1 MHDNA
6 IVGPHARLQAHV
18 QKLKPSTEH
27 GQAWSI
33 EVLKEQIASMRGR
46 ELPGFPKPEVMSLF
60 VRKFVADWREP
71 TGTLIKEVQAIV
83 LDVCRC
89 SAVNQPSLLAWR
101 APHNLNRSSLRLVQ
115 SCCEVITASLR

>member
-89 SAVNQPSLLAWR
+89 SAVNQPSHVSLASSTQLKPFKPKTR
-101 APHNLNRSSLRLVQ
+101 AVVLRGHYCK
-115 SCCEVITASLR
+115 S